1 VDSRIRFEGTYPLD
15 YLSYYEV
22 GVLFDMHIAIV
33 SGEYPPRWG
42 GIGSVVFHLAGHFV
56 QLGHEVTIITRSH
69 HEKAPSQEGVEVIP
83 VRWAKLPMAFTRSYG
98 KSAIKALKKLH
109 AKKPVDIINAHLP
122 LVSWKRKEFRWLEQ
136 NIAPVVSCLHGSW
149 LGEKEG
155 VKRAA
160 AAKESAT
167 WKNPN
172 DLAILTTAGW
182 YSKYERAGIL
192 ESSICVANSQSTLS
206 EFQRWYKPDENFD
219 CEVILWGCDHKVFRP
234 PNIDNEAEQLEHER
248 IRQLY
253 DCGDEESLNYS
264 AGTNTP
270 MLLAVGRLV
279 ARKGYMTLLR
289 AMPEILQEN
298 PNAKLVIV
306 GRGHMKSS
314 LEKNAKKLGI
324 SESIFIQSS
333 LSFDELAQHFRSA
346 DLVVYPSYYEGQ
358 GLIPLESLASGTPV
372 ATVDQEPLT
381 EMIDGSVGGLFKRGD
396 PRDLARCVNQMLAS
410 EETSKKAILGRE
422 RVLSTYTYEHNAL
435 DYVAVF
441 ERAIGKRNKN

>member
-1 VDSRIRFEGTYPLD
+1 M
-15 YLSYYEV
+15 
-22 GVLFDMHIAIV
+22 FDMHIAIV

-56 QLGHEVTIITRSH
+56 QLGHEVSIITRSH
-69 HEKAPSQEGVEVIP
+69 SDVVPTQEGVNVIP
-83 VRWAKLPMAFTRSYG
+83 VRWARLPMAFTRSYG

-109 AKKPVDIINAHLP
+109 SEKPIDIINAHLP
-122 LVSWKRKEFRWLEQ
+122 LVSWKRKEFRWLQ
-136 NIAPVVSCLHGSW
+136 QHIAPVVSCLHGSW

-160 AAKESAT
+160 AARESAT
-167 WKNPN
+167 WRNPN

-192 ESSICVANSQSTLS
+192 ESTICVSNSQSTLK
-206 EFQRWYKPDENFD
+206 EFKRWYRPDENFD

-234 PNIDNEAEQLEHER
+234 ANIDDESEQLEHER
-248 IRQLY
+248 IREQY
-253 DCGDEESLNYS
+253 GCGDEAALSHSPE
-264 AGTNTP
+264 TKTP

-289 AMPEILQEN
+289 AMPNILSQN

-306 GRGHMKSS
+306 GRGHMKSR

-324 SESIFIQSS
+324 EKSIHIQSS
-333 LSFDELAQHFRSA
+333 LSFSELSQHFRSA

-381 EMIDGSVGGLFKRGD
+381 EMVDPTVGGLFKRGD
-396 PRDLARCVNQMLAS
+396 PEDLARCVNAVSYTHL
-410 EETSKKAILGRE
+410 TLPTKA
-422 RVLSTYTYEHNAL
+422 
-435 DYVAVF
+435 
-441 ERAIGKRNKN
+441 

>member
-1 VDSRIRFEGTYPLD
+1 
-15 YLSYYEV
+15 
-22 GVLFDMHIAIV
+22 MHIAIV

-69 HEKAPSQEGVEVIP
+69 HEKTPSQEGVEVIP
-83 VRWAKLPMAFTRSYG
+83 VKWAKLPMAFTRSYG
-98 KSAIKALKKLH
+98 KSAVKALKKLH
-109 AKKPVDIINAHLP
+109 AKKPIDIINAHLP
-122 LVSWKRKEFRWLEQ
+122 LVSWKRKEFTWLEQ
-136 NIAPVVSCLHGSW
+136 NVAPIVSCLHGSW

-182 YSKYERAGIL
+182 YSKYERAGVL
-192 ESSICVANSQSTLS
+192 ESSICVANSQSTLK

-234 PNIDNEAEQLEHER
+234 PNIDDEAEQLEHER
-248 IRQLY
+248 IRHLY
-253 DCGDEESLNYS
+253 GCADEESLNYS
-264 AGTNTP
+264 AKTKTP

-289 AMPEILQEN
+289 AMPAILQEN

-324 SESIFIQSS
+324 SNSIHIQSS
-333 LSFDELAQHFRSA
+333 LSFEELAQHFRSA

-372 ATVDQEPLT
+372 ATVNQEPLT
-381 EMIDGSVGGLFKRGD
+381 EMVDDSVGGLFKRGE
-396 PRDLARCVNQMLAS
+396 PEDLARCVNEMLAS
-410 EETSKKAILGRE
+410 EETAKKAILGRE
-422 RVLSTYTYEHNAL
+422 RVLSRYTYEHNAS

-441 ERAIGKRNKN
+441 NRAIEKRNGK

>member
-1 VDSRIRFEGTYPLD
+1 
-15 YLSYYEV
+15 
-22 GVLFDMHIAIV
+22 MHIAIV

-56 QLGHEVTIITRSH
+56 QLGHEVSVITRSH
-69 HEKAPSQEGVEVIP
+69 SDVVPSQEGVEVIP
-83 VRWAKLPMAFTRSYG
+83 VRWARLPMAFTRSYG
-98 KSAIKALKKLH
+98 KNAIKQLKKLH
-109 AKKPVDIINAHLP
+109 SKKPIDIINAHLP
-122 LVSWKRKEFRWLEQ
+122 LVSWKRKEFRWLRQ

-160 AAKESAT
+160 AARESAT
-167 WKNPN
+167 WRNPN

-182 YSKYERAGIL
+182 YSRYERAGIL
-192 ESSICVANSQSTLS
+192 ESSICVSNSQSTLK
-206 EFQRWYKPDENFD
+206 EFKTWYRPDENFD

-234 PNIDNEAEQLEHER
+234 PNIDDESEQLEHER
-248 IRQLY
+248 IREQY
-253 DCGDEESLNYS
+253 GCGDEQALSYS
-264 AGTNTP
+264 PDTDTP

-289 AMPEILQEN
+289 AMPDIIKDI

-306 GRGHMKSS
+306 GRGHMKSR

-324 SESIFIQSS
+324 SNSIHIQSS
-333 LSFDELAQHFRSA
+333 LSFSELSQHFRSA

-381 EMIDGSVGGLFKRGD
+381 EMVDTSVGGLFKRGD
-396 PRDLARCVNQMLAS
+396 PKDLARCVNAMLSS
-410 EETSKKAILGRE
+410 EETSEKAKLGRE
-422 RVLSTYTYEHNAL
+422 RVLSKYTYEHNAS
-435 DYVAVF
+435 DYEAVF
-441 ERAIGKRNKN
+441 KRAISKRA

>member
-1 VDSRIRFEGTYPLD
+1 
-15 YLSYYEV
+15 
-22 GVLFDMHIAIV
+22 MHIVIV

-69 HEKAPSQEGVEVIP
+69 SEKIPSQEGVDVIP
-83 VRWAKLPMAFTRSYG
+83 VRWARLPMAFTRSYG
-98 KSAIKALKKLH
+98 KSALKALKKLH
-109 AKKPVDIINAHLP
+109 AKKPIDIINAHLP

-182 YSKYERAGIL
+182 YSKYERAGVL
-192 ESSICVANSQSTLS
+192 ESSICVANSQSTLK
-206 EFQRWYKPDENFD
+206 EFKRWYKPEENFD

-234 PNIDNEAEQLEHER
+234 PNIDDEAEQLEHER
-248 IRQLY
+248 IRQQY
-253 DCGDEESLNYS
+253 GCGDEEALNYS
-264 AGTNTP
+264 PQTKTP

-289 AMPEILQEN
+289 AMPKILNQN
-298 PNAKLVIV
+298 PNVKLVIV

-314 LEKNAKKLGI
+314 LEKTAKKLGI
-324 SESIFIQSS
+324 SQSIFIKSS
-333 LSFDELAQHFRSA
+333 LSFEQLAQHFRSA

-372 ATVDQEPLT
+372 ATVNQEPLT
-381 EMIDGSVGGLFKRGD
+381 EMIDDTVGGLFKRGNPD
-396 PRDLARCVNQMLAS
+396 DLARCVNQMLAS
-410 EETSKKAILGRE
+410 ADTSQKANLGRD
-422 RVLSTYTYEHNAL
+422 RVLSNYTYEHNAA
-435 DYVAVF
+435 DYEAVF
-441 ERAIGKRNKN
+441 KRAISKRKN

>member
-1 VDSRIRFEGTYPLD
+1 
-15 YLSYYEV
+15 
-22 GVLFDMHIAIV
+22 MHIAIV

-42 GIGSVVFHLAGHFV
+42 GIGSVVYHLAGHLV
-56 QLGHEVTIITRSH
+56 QLGHDVSIITRSH
-69 HEKAPSQEGVEVIP
+69 TGKTPTQEGVDVIS
-83 VRWAKLPMAFTRSYG
+83 VNWTKLPMAFTRSYG
-98 KSAIKALKKLH
+98 KYALKALRRLN
-109 AKKPVDIINAHLP
+109 ASKPIDVINAHLP

-149 LGEKEG
+149 IGEKEG

-182 YSKYERAGIL
+182 YSKYERAGVL
-192 ESSICVANSQSTLS
+192 ESSICVANSNSTLK
-206 EFQRWYKPDENFD
+206 EFQRWYNPPENFD
-219 CEVILWGCDHKVFRP
+219 CEVVLWGCDHKVFRP

-248 IRQLY
+248 IRKKY
-253 DCGDEESLNYS
+253 NCDDEEALSYS
-264 AGTNTP
+264 QQTQTP

-289 AMPEILQEN
+289 AMPKILEKN
-298 PNAKLVIV
+298 PQAKLVIV
-306 GRGHMKSS
+306 GRGHMKKS

-324 SESIFIQSS
+324 EKSIFIESS
-333 LSFDELAQHFRSA
+333 LSFEELAQHFRSA

-372 ATVDQEPLT
+372 ATVNQEPLT
-381 EMIDGSVGGLFKRGD
+381 EMVDNSVGGLFERGN
-396 PRDLARCVNQMLAS
+396 PGDLANCVNQMLAS
-410 EETSKKAILGRE
+410 NSTSDKASKGRE
-422 RVLSTYTYEHNAL
+422 RVLSKYTYEHNAS
-435 DYVAVF
+435 DYESIF
-441 ERAIGKRNKN
+441 NRAILKKDN

>member
-1 VDSRIRFEGTYPLD
+1 
-15 YLSYYEV
+15 
-22 GVLFDMHIAIV
+22 MHIAIV

-69 HEKAPSQEGVEVIP
+69 HEKTPSQEGVEVIP

-192 ESSICVANSQSTLS
+192 ESSICVANSQSTLK

-234 PNIDNEAEQLEHER
+234 PNIDDEAEQLEHER

-253 DCGDEESLNYS
+253 GCGDEESLNYS
-264 AGTNTP
+264 ADTNTP

-289 AMPEILQEN
+289 AMPAILQEN

-324 SESIFIQSS
+324 SDSIHIQSS
-333 LSFDELAQHFRSA
+333 LSFEELAQHFRSA

-381 EMIDGSVGGLFKRGD
+381 EMVDDSVGGLFKRGE
-396 PRDLARCVNQMLAS
+396 PEDLARCVNEMLAS
-410 EETSKKAILGRE
+410 EDTAKKAILGRE
-422 RVLSTYTYEHNAL
+422 RVLSHYTYEHNAS

-441 ERAIGKRNKN
+441 NRAIEKRNGK

>member
-1 VDSRIRFEGTYPLD
+1 
-15 YLSYYEV
+15 
-22 GVLFDMHIAIV
+22 MHIAIV

-69 HEKAPSQEGVEVIP
+69 HEKTPSQEGVEVIP
-83 VRWAKLPMAFTRSYG
+83 VKWAKLPMAFTRSYG
-98 KSAIKALKKLH
+98 RSALKALKKLH
-109 AKKPVDIINAHLP
+109 AKKPIDIINAHLP

-136 NIAPVVSCLHGSW
+136 NVAPVVSCLHGSW

-182 YSKYERAGIL
+182 YSKYERAGVL
-192 ESSICVANSQSTLS
+192 ESSICVANSQSTLK

-234 PNIDNEAEQLEHER
+234 PNIDDEAEQLEHER
-248 IRQLY
+248 IRELY
-253 DCGDEESLNYS
+253 GCADEESLNYS
-264 AGTNTP
+264 AKTKTP

-324 SESIFIQSS
+324 SDSIHIQSS
-333 LSFDELAQHFRSA
+333 LSFEELAQHFRSA

-372 ATVDQEPLT
+372 ATVNQEPLT
-381 EMIDGSVGGLFKRGD
+381 EMVDESVGGLFKRGE
-396 PRDLARCVNQMLAS
+396 PGDLARCVNDMLAS
-410 EETSKKAILGRE
+410 EETAKKAILGRE
-422 RVLSTYTYEHNAL
+422 RVLSRYTYEHNAS

-441 ERAIGKRNKN
+441 NRAIEKRNGK

>member
-1 VDSRIRFEGTYPLD
+1 
-15 YLSYYEV
+15 
-22 GVLFDMHIAIV
+22 MHIAIV

-56 QLGHEVTIITRSH
+56 ELGHEVTIITRSH
-69 HEKAPSQEGVEVIP
+69 QDAAPSQEGVTVIP

-98 KSAIKALKKLH
+98 KSALKALKKLNSN
-109 AKKPVDIINAHLP
+109 KPIDVINAHLP
-122 LVSWKRKEFRWLEQ
+122 LVSWKRREFSWLEQ

-182 YSKYERAGIL
+182 YSKYERAGVL
-192 ESSICVANSQSTLS
+192 ESSICVANSQSTLK
-206 EFQRWYKPDENFD
+206 EFKQWYRPSDNFD

-234 PNIDNEAEQLEHER
+234 PNIDDEAEQLEHER
-248 IRQLY
+248 IRKQY
-253 DCGDEESLNYS
+253 GCDDEASLNYS
-264 AGTNTP
+264 PETKTP

-289 AMPEILQEN
+289 AMPKILEN
-298 PNAKLVIV
+298 NPDAKLVIV

-314 LEKNAKKLGI
+314 LEKTAKKLGVEN
-324 SESIFIQSS
+324 SMFIQSS

-372 ATVDQEPLT
+372 ATV
-381 EMIDGSVGGLFKRGD
+381 G
-396 PRDLARCVNQMLAS
+396 PRA
-410 EETSKKAILGRE
+410 
-422 RVLSTYTYEHNAL
+422 TY
-435 DYVAVF
+435 
-441 ERAIGKRNKN
+441 RNG

>member
-1 VDSRIRFEGTYPLD
+1 
-15 YLSYYEV
+15 
-22 GVLFDMHIAIV
+22 MHIAIV

-69 HEKAPSQEGVEVIP
+69 HEKTPSQEGVEVIP
-83 VRWAKLPMAFTRSYG
+83 VKWAKLPMAFTRSYG
-98 KSAIKALKKLH
+98 KSAVKALKKLH
-109 AKKPVDIINAHLP
+109 AKKPIDIINAHLP
-122 LVSWKRKEFRWLEQ
+122 LISWKRKEFTWLEQ
-136 NIAPVVSCLHGSW
+136 NVAPIVSCLHGSW

-182 YSKYERAGIL
+182 YSKYERAGVL
-192 ESSICVANSQSTLS
+192 ESSICVANSQSTLK

-234 PNIDNEAEQLEHER
+234 PNIDDEAEQLEHER
-248 IRQLY
+248 IRHLY
-253 DCGDEESLNYS
+253 GCADEESLNYS
-264 AGTNTP
+264 AKTKTP

-289 AMPEILQEN
+289 AMPAILQEN

-324 SESIFIQSS
+324 SDSIHIQSS
-333 LSFDELAQHFRSA
+333 LSFEELAQHFRSA

-372 ATVDQEPLT
+372 ATVNQEPLT
-381 EMIDGSVGGLFKRGD
+381 EMVDDSVGGLFKRGE
-396 PRDLARCVNQMLAS
+396 PEDLARCVNEMLAS
-410 EETSKKAILGRE
+410 EETAKKAILGRE
-422 RVLSTYTYEHNAL
+422 RVLSRYTYEHNAS

-441 ERAIGKRNKN
+441 NRAIEKRNGK

>member
-1 VDSRIRFEGTYPLD
+1 M
-15 YLSYYEV
+15 
-22 GVLFDMHIAIV
+22 FDMHIAIV

-56 QLGHEVTIITRSH
+56 QLGHEVSIITRSH
-69 HEKAPSQEGVEVIP
+69 SDVVPSQEGVNVIP
-83 VRWAKLPMAFTRSYG
+83 VRWARLPMAFTRSYG

-109 AKKPVDIINAHLP
+109 SEKPIDIINAHLP
-122 LVSWKRKEFRWLEQ
+122 LVSWKRKEFRWLQ
-136 NIAPVVSCLHGSW
+136 QHIAPVVSCLHGSW

-160 AAKESAT
+160 AARESAT
-167 WKNPN
+167 WRNPN

-192 ESSICVANSQSTLS
+192 ESTICVSNSQSTLK
-206 EFQRWYKPDENFD
+206 EFKRWYRPDENFD

-234 PNIDNEAEQLEHER
+234 ANIDDESEQLEHER
-248 IRQLY
+248 IREQY
-253 DCGDEESLNYS
+253 GCGDEAALSHSPN
-264 AGTNTP
+264 TDTP

-289 AMPEILQEN
+289 AMPNILSEN

-306 GRGHMKSS
+306 GRGHMKSR

-324 SESIFIQSS
+324 EKSIHIQSS
-333 LSFDELAQHFRSA
+333 LSFSELSQHFRSA

-381 EMIDGSVGGLFKRGD
+381 EMVDATVGGLFKRGD
-396 PRDLARCVNQMLAS
+396 PKDLARCVNEMLSS
-410 EETSKKAILGRE
+410 EETAEKARLGRE
-422 RVLSTYTYEHNAL
+422 RVLSKYTYEHNAS
-435 DYVAVF
+435 DYEAVF
-441 ERAIGKRNKN
+441 MRAISKRA

>member
-1 VDSRIRFEGTYPLD
+1 
-15 YLSYYEV
+15 
-22 GVLFDMHIAIV
+22 MHIAIV

-56 QLGHEVTIITRSH
+56 ELGHEVTIITRSH
-69 HEKAPSQEGVEVIP
+69 QQKAPSQEGVTVVP

-98 KSAIKALKKLH
+98 KNALKALKKLH
-109 AKKPVDIINAHLP
+109 SSKPVDVINAHLP
-122 LVSWKRKEFRWLEQ
+122 LVSWKRKEFSWLEQ

-155 VKRAA
+155 VRRAA

-182 YSKYERAGIL
+182 YSKYERAGVL
-192 ESSICVANSQSTLS
+192 ESSICVANSQSTLK
-206 EFQRWYKPDENFD
+206 EFKQWYRPSDDFD
-219 CEVILWGCDHKVFRP
+219 CEVILWGCDHRVFRP
-234 PNIDNEAEQLEHER
+234 PNTDNEAEQLEHER
-248 IRQLY
+248 IRKQY
-253 DCGDEESLNYS
+253 QCDDEASLNYS
-264 AGTNTP
+264 SDTKTP
-270 MLLAVGRLV
+270 MILAVGRLV

-289 AMPEILQEN
+289 AMPKILQNN
-298 PNAKLVIV
+298 PDAKLVII

-314 LEKNAKKLGI
+314 LEKTAKKLGV
-324 SESIFIQSS
+324 ENSIFIQSS

-381 EMIDGSVGGLFKRGD
+381 EMVDESVGGLFRRGD
-396 PRDLARCVNQMLAS
+396 PEDLARCVNEMLS
-410 EETSKKAILGRE
+410 SVETATKAELGRQ
-422 RVLSTYTYEHNAL
+422 RVLSKYTYEHNAS
-435 DYVAVF
+435 DYADVF
-441 ERAIGKRNKN
+441 KRAIEKNNAK

>member
-1 VDSRIRFEGTYPLD
+1 
-15 YLSYYEV
+15 
-22 GVLFDMHIAIV
+22 MHIAIV

-69 HEKAPSQEGVEVIP
+69 HEKTPSQEGVDVIP

-192 ESSICVANSQSTLS
+192 ESSICVANSQSTLK

-234 PNIDNEAEQLEHER
+234 PNIDDEAEQLEHER

-253 DCGDEESLNYS
+253 GCGDEESLNYS
-264 AGTNTP
+264 AQTNTP

-289 AMPEILQEN
+289 AMPAILQEN

-324 SESIFIQSS
+324 SDSIHIQSS
-333 LSFDELAQHFRSA
+333 LSFEELAQHFRSA

-381 EMIDGSVGGLFKRGD
+381 EMVDESVGGLFKRGE
-396 PRDLARCVNQMLAS
+396 PEDLARCVNEMLTS
-410 EETSKKAILGRE
+410 EDTAKKAILGRE
-422 RVLSTYTYEHNAL
+422 RVLSTYTYEHNAS

-441 ERAIGKRNKN
+441 NRAIEKRNEK

>member
-1 VDSRIRFEGTYPLD
+1 
-15 YLSYYEV
+15 
-22 GVLFDMHIAIV
+22 MHIAIV

-56 QLGHEVTIITRSH
+56 QLGHEVSIITRSH
-69 HEKAPSQEGVEVIP
+69 SDSVPSQEGVEVIP
-83 VRWAKLPMAFTRSYG
+83 VRWARLPMAFTRSYG
-98 KSAIKALKKLH
+98 KNAIKALKRLH
-109 AKKPVDIINAHLP
+109 SRKPIDVINAHLP
-122 LVSWKRKEFRWLEQ
+122 LVSWKRREFKWLEA

-160 AAKESAT
+160 AARESAT
-167 WKNPN
+167 WRNPN

-192 ESSICVANSQSTLS
+192 ESSICVANSQSTLK
-206 EFQRWYKPDENFD
+206 EFNRWYRPDENFD

-234 PNIDNEAEQLEHER
+234 SNTDEESEQLEHER
-248 IRQLY
+248 IRRLY
-253 DCGDEESLNYS
+253 GCGDEAALSHQS
-264 AGTNTP
+264 DTNTP

-289 AMPEILQEN
+289 AMPKVLNKN
-298 PNAKLVIV
+298 PGAKLVIV
-306 GRGHMKSS
+306 GRGHMKAS
-314 LEKNAKKLGI
+314 LEKNARKLGI
-324 SESIFIQSS
+324 SDSIHIQSS
-333 LSFDELAQHFRSA
+333 LSFAELAQHFRSA

-381 EMIDGSVGGLFKRGD
+381 EMVDSTVGGLFKRGD
-396 PRDLARCVNQMLAS
+396 PVDLARCVNEMLS
-410 EETSKKAILGRE
+410 SDETAGKAILGRE
-422 RVLSTYTYEHNAL
+422 RVLSKYTYENNASE
-435 DYVAVF
+435 YEAVF
-441 ERAIGKRNKN
+441 QRAIEKKG

>member
-1 VDSRIRFEGTYPLD
+1 
-15 YLSYYEV
+15 
-22 GVLFDMHIAIV
+22 MHIAIV

-69 HEKAPSQEGVEVIP
+69 HEKTPSQEGVEVIP
-83 VRWAKLPMAFTRSYG
+83 VKWAKLPMAFTRSYG
-98 KSAIKALKKLH
+98 KSAVKALKKLH
-109 AKKPVDIINAHLP
+109 AKKPIDIINAHLP
-122 LVSWKRKEFRWLEQ
+122 LVSWKRKEFTWLEQ
-136 NIAPVVSCLHGSW
+136 NVAPIVSCLHGSW

-182 YSKYERAGIL
+182 YSKYERAGVL
-192 ESSICVANSQSTLS
+192 ESSICVANSQSTLK

-234 PNIDNEAEQLEHER
+234 PNIDDEAEQLEHER
-248 IRQLY
+248 IRELY
-253 DCGDEESLNYS
+253 GCADEESLNYS
-264 AGTNTP
+264 AKTKTP

-324 SESIFIQSS
+324 SDSIHIQSS
-333 LSFDELAQHFRSA
+333 LSFEELAQHFRSA

-372 ATVDQEPLT
+372 ATVNQEPLT
-381 EMIDGSVGGLFKRGD
+381 EMVDDSVGGLFKRGE
-396 PRDLARCVNQMLAS
+396 PEDLARCVNEMLAS
-410 EETSKKAILGRE
+410 EETAKKAILGRE
-422 RVLSTYTYEHNAL
+422 RVLSRYTYEHNAS

-441 ERAIGKRNKN
+441 NRAIEKRNGK

>member
-1 VDSRIRFEGTYPLD
+1 
-15 YLSYYEV
+15 
-22 GVLFDMHIAIV
+22 MHIAIV

-69 HEKAPSQEGVEVIP
+69 HEKTPSQEGVDVIP

-182 YSKYERAGIL
+182 YSKYERAGVL
-192 ESSICVANSQSTLS
+192 ESSICVANSQSTLK

-234 PNIDNEAEQLEHER
+234 PNIDDEAEQLEHER

-253 DCGDEESLNYS
+253 GCGDEESLNYS
-264 AGTNTP
+264 ADTNTP

-289 AMPEILQEN
+289 AMPAILQEN

-324 SESIFIQSS
+324 SDSIHIQSS
-333 LSFDELAQHFRSA
+333 LSFEELAQHFRSA

-381 EMIDGSVGGLFKRGD
+381 EMVDDSVGGLFKRGK
-396 PRDLARCVNQMLAS
+396 PEDLARCVNEMLAS
-410 EETSKKAILGRE
+410 EDTTKKAILGRE
-422 RVLSTYTYEHNAL
+422 RVLSHYTYEHNAS
-435 DYVAVF
+435 DYIAVF
-441 ERAIGKRNKN
+441 NRAIGKRNGK